1 MSADSAMPDIDHRK
15 SPMLSALHR
24 ARAYLLERQ
33 SPGGGFCFYR
43 GYYLEEPN
51 LSDTWHAVAA
61 LTNLLG
67 VVLPAKNCHADFIIA
82 RPIEPQPFA
91 LYYRV
96 RALLALGVDDPK
108 STEVRSVVMAL
119 RVHLPDLAM
128 HAPLVDSLRRFE
140 CTLWLKR
147 HFDLAVAADNL
158 ALTLLQGEHVDGGYG
173 TPPNLLD
180 TEAAIAVLM
189 LCSHTPASRTGGF
202 VNRMAVPGFGF
213 RLTAGSLSPN
223 LETTCA
229 GMTSCCRLGLPIAHA
244 RDAVAFILSCQTG
257 NGGFARAADA
267 LPDVAL
273 THLALAALAEHVA
286 PLPLYAITSAR
297 RDAWGAADERRA

>member
-1 MSADSAMPDIDHRK
+1 MPSSSIVRHPRK
-15 SPMLSALHR
+15 NPLLSALDR
-24 ARAYLLERQ
+24 ARDYLMERQ

-61 LTNLLG
+61 LTGLLG
-67 VVLPAKNCHADFIIA
+67 VVLPERDSHADFIIGQ
-82 RPIEPQPFA
+82 PIEPQPLV
-91 LYYRV
+91 LYCRV
-96 RALLALGVDDPK
+96 RALLALGVDDPE
-108 STEVRSVVMAL
+108 SATVQSAVVDL
-119 RVHLPDLAM
+119 QRHLPDLAM
-128 HAPLVDSLRRFE
+128 HTSLSAALQRLN

-147 HFDLAVAADNL
+147 HFGLMLAADDLAHP
-158 ALTLLQGEHVDGGYG
+158 LLQGEHADGGFG

-189 LCSHTPASRTGGF
+189 LCGHAPAERTGEF

-213 RLTAGSLSPN
+213 RLTANSLSPN

-229 GMTSCCRLGLPIAHA
+229 GMLSCCRLGLPIPHA
-244 RDAVAFILSCQTG
+244 RDAIAFVLSCQTG

-267 LPDVAL
+267 LPDITL
-273 THLALAALAEHVA
+273 THLALAALARHMA
-286 PLPLYAITSAR
+286 PLSLCDMASSSEEA
-297 RDAWGAADERRA
+297 